1 MIVSW
6 CRMASRRLRSNK
18 QFRLVYSEGRKEA
31 GKKVIIYY
39 LMRHDEEGIIPGFVA
54 SRRIGKACQ
63 RNRAKRLMRE
73 IFRRLQKRIAA
84 RRLWIVFIASFDPRE
99 NTFQEILEDVEGS
112 LARAGILSA
121 NG

>member
-1 MIVSW
+1 
-6 CRMASRRLRSNK
+6 MASRRLRSNK